1 MIARLISSLAIG
13 LIVGATA
20 SAQTLTIQEA
30 IITDYRPVVGRIE
43 ASDTTMA
50 RSRLQGVVTQLS
62 IDEGQVVKAG
72 EVVAFIADDTI
83 APQINALK
91 SRVDGLTAQVTQQEE
106 DLARASKLLADGF
119 YPKARFEQEKAALDI
134 AKANRAS
141 AEEERRSLIARRAEG
156 YVRAPVDSRV
166 TEVLVVE
173 GSVVSPGQVLANLAT
188 LDGLVRL
195 SLPER
200 HLSFLVEGGEISLR
214 LPARENDV
222 RTARIEKIYPAL
234 RDGAVIADAVVE
246 GGLNALVGERADVLA
261 PVGDRRAI
269 ILPQEYVT
277 TRYGVDFVRVKV
289 GERFVEAPVV
299 LAEPLVSNGVF
310 EVLSGLRPGD
320 VVSLPGTENS

>member
-1 MIARLISSLAIG
+1 MLARLISSLVLG
-13 LIVGATA
+13 LVVSAAA
-20 SAQTLTIQEA
+20 SAQTLTIQES
-30 IITDYRPVVGRIE
+30 IITDFRPVVGRIE
-43 ASDTTMA
+43 ASDTAMA
-50 RSRLQGVVTQLS
+50 RSRLQGVITQLS
-62 IDEGQVVKAG
+62 IDEGQTVKAG
-72 EVVAFIADDTI
+72 EVLAFVADDTI
-83 APQINALK
+83 APQINALQ
-91 SRVDGLTAQVTQQEE
+91 SRVDALSAQMTQQEE

-119 YPKARFEQEKAALDI
+119 YPKARFDQEQASLNVV
-134 AKANRAS
+134 KANRAS

-166 TEVLVVE
+166 TDVLVVD
-173 GSVVSPGQVLANLAT
+173 GSVVSPGQVVASLAT

-200 HLSFLVEGGEISLR
+200 HLGFLAEGGEISLR

-320 VVSLPGTENS
+320 VVTLPGAENS

>member
-13 LIVGATA
+13 LVVSATA

-310 EVLSGLRPGD
+310 EVLSGLRPDD
-320 VVSLPGTENS
+320 VVALPGTENS

>member
-1 MIARLISSLAIG
+1 MIARLISSLAVG
-13 LIVGATA
+13 LVVSVTA

-200 HLSFLVEGGEISLR
+200 HLSFLVEGGEVSLR

-234 RDGAVIADAVVE
+234 RDGAVVADAVVE

-320 VVSLPGTENS
+320 VVALPGTENS